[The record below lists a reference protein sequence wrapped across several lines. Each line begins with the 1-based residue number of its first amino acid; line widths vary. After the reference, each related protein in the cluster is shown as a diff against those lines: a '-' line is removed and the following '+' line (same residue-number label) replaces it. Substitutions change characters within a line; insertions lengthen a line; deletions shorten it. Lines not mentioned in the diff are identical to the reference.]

1 MAKRI
6 SVEVR
11 RELVRAIGERYRSGS
26 VDAKA
31 RILDEFV
38 AVTGYHR
45 KHSIRVLNSATA
57 ATVTARSPRLRLYDE
72 AVCEGLIVLWEAA
85 DRICGKRL
93 KALLPVLLPALE
105 RHGHLKLEA
114 GMRENLLAVS
124 ASTIDRLLA
133 VPRQKLDGRRT
144 RLSSRPAVRRAIP
157 IRTFGDWHDP
167 LPGFME
173 ADLVSHGGEN
183 VAGSF
188 AHTLALT
195 DIASGWTECIALAV
209 KEGALIVEAMT
220 RLRTTMPFPLRGF
233 DTDNG
238 SEFINET
245 VLAYCKAE
253 GIEFTRGRPRRKN
266 DQAWVEQKN
275 GAVVRRLVGYGR
287 LEGIAAANALARLYA
302 SSRLFLNF
310 YQPSFKLAEK
320 KREGAR
326 VSKRYHAPETPCARL
341 LQSASVP
348 DAMKERLR
356 AVALTLD
363 PLRLLD
369 EIRTVQ
375 HELAGFAAGATPHVV
390 PHRDDE
396 LEQFLKS
403 LATAWHDGEV
413 RPTHRAEPKARRD
426 WRTRKDPFADV
437 WPCILGWLEKEPD
450 RTAPELLARLQ
461 TAQPG
466 VFPGTLLRTLQR
478 RLSLWRQA
486 AARKPAGS
494 SGPRW
499 SSTGSRRGVT
509 TRERCRAPTTNRV
522 FADRSRGGTPRV
534 AAARATHEHGAR
546 ERVRGRRTTGDAWQ
560 PRGPRAS
567 AGPAIYA
574 RSALGSA

>member
-6 SVEVR
+6 SVDVR
-11 RELVRAIGERYRSGS
+11 RELVRAIGERYRAGA

-45 KHSIRVLNSATA
+45 KHSIRVLNSTA
-57 ATVTARSPRLRLYDE
+57 GATVAARPPRLRLYDE
-72 AVCEGLIVLWEAA
+72 AVREGLIVLWEAA

-114 GMRENLLAVS
+114 GMREKLLAVS

-133 VPRQKLDGRRT
+133 APRQLLGGRRP
-144 RLSSRPAVRRAIP
+144 RVSSKPAVRRAIP

-188 AHTLALT
+188 AHTLTLT
-195 DIASGWTECIALAV
+195 DIASGWTECVALAV
-209 KEGALIVEAMT
+209 KEGALIVEALT

-253 GIEFTRGRPRRKN
+253 GIEFTRGRPHRKN

-275 GAVVRRLVGYGR
+275 GAVVRRLVGHRR
-287 LEGIAAANALARLYA
+287 LEGIAAADALARLYA
-302 SSRLFLNF
+302 SSRLFVNF

-320 KREGAR
+320 KRNGAR
-326 VSKRYHAPETPCARL
+326 VSKRYHAPETPCSRL

-348 DAMKERLR
+348 DGMKERLR

-375 HELAGFAAGATPHVV
+375 HQLAGLAAGATPHVV
-390 PHRDDE
+390 PHRDGE
-396 LEQFLKS
+396 LDLFLKS

-413 RPTHRAEPKARRD
+413 RPTHRSEPKARRD
-426 WRTRKDPFADV
+426 WRTRKDPFVDV
-437 WPCILGWLEKEPD
+437 WPRILGWLETEPD
-450 RTAPELLARLQ
+450 RTATELLLRLQ
-461 TAQPG
+461 TEQPG
-466 VFPGTLLRTLQR
+466 IFPGAILRTLQR
-478 RLSLWRQA
+478 RLSVWRRA
-486 AARKPAGS
+486 AARKLVFMADIAPA
-494 SGPRW
+494 
-499 SSTGSRRGVT
+499 
-509 TRERCRAPTTNRV
+509 APEI
-522 FADRSRGGTPRV
+522 ADSN
-534 AAARATHEHGAR
+534 
-546 ERVRGRRTTGDAWQ
+546 
-560 PRGPRAS
+560 
-567 AGPAIYA
+567 
-574 RSALGSA
+574 